1 VASDEEEPGRA
12 QRLVNLLGDGR
23 AIRRAAFEPGRQI
36 DAGH

>member
-1 VASDEEEPGRA
+1 VAGDEEEAGRA

-23 AIRRAAFEPGRQI
+23 AIRGAAFEPGGQI